1 MALTA
6 DPTKTDPLEEARAMA
21 TVAEKLLTAEEFAR
35 MPDPGYP
42 VELVRGRIVSMT
54 PPKPLHG
61 WICNQ
66 VAFLITLHLRQVD
79 SCRVFI
85 NDTGILTER
94 EPDSLRGADVSFYS
108 YERVPA
114 SSSLEEYFDVA
125 PEVVFEVLS
134 PVDRWPKVL
143 ARVAEYLEVGV
154 LVVSVVDPKTHSV
167 HVYRPDEPVR
177 VLGADDDWS
186 APEVFGEFRVPVRQ
200 FFG

>member
-1 MALTA
+1 
-6 DPTKTDPLEEARAMA
+6 MA
-21 TVAEKLLTAEEFAR
+21 TVAEKLLTAEEFVQ

-66 VAFLITLHLRQVD
+66 VSFLITLHLREVD
-79 SCRVFI
+79 CGRAFI

-114 SSSLEEYFDVA
+114 SSSLEEYFEVA
-125 PEVVFEVLS
+125 PELVFEVLS
-134 PVDRWPKVL
+134 PGDRWPKVL
-143 ARVAEYLEVGV
+143 AKVAEYLEVGV

-167 HVYRPDEPVR
+167 HLYRPEEAVR
-177 VLGADDDWS
+177 VLGPDDDWS
-186 APEVFGEFRVPVRQ
+186 APEVFGDFHFPVRQ